1 MPQFKPV
8 YSISRWVLEFSK
20 LLLTITKCSEVL
32 EGCKASVTSL
42 WHFGRHVHYTTI
54 CLYTVNPFS
63 MQHLFQ
69 AVNDIFIIARVNSL
83 STSLLCN
90 ILVCNGRQLSTLF
103 PVNHRQV
110 RVHNVIVFV
119 SSSPLDT
126 HTLCTQNNVL
136 RFILVKQSVECA
148 SK

>member
-1 MPQFKPV
+1 
-8 YSISRWVLEFSK
+8 
-20 LLLTITKCSEVL
+20 
-32 EGCKASVTSL
+32 
-42 WHFGRHVHYTTI
+42 
-54 CLYTVNPFS
+54 

-83 STSLLCN
+83 STSLLC
-90 ILVCNGRQLSTLF
+90 ITFSYVTEDFRQLSTLF